1 MNEKMKNT
9 LIKKLA
15 KQEKKDV
22 ERMAETIGRFA
33 EPGLEEFKSAG
44 LMADYMTD
52 NGFSVEFPWKQIP
65 TGFIARWGSGKPSIG
80 ILAEYDALP
89 DCGEKKGTWGH
100 GCGHNLLGAGAA
112 AGAVMAKKAFEQM
125 KLNGTVVLWGCPA
138 EELLA
143 GKVYMAREGAFREND
158 MILGWHPDTKAR
170 VKPAGGAALDSVMFE
185 FYGKTAHGASA
196 HNGRSALDG
205 VMLLD
210 VAANYLREHVPENV
224 RMHMCVPDGGKAPNV
239 VPDFARAWYY
249 VRGKDR
255 TQVDEVRRRLIAC
268 AKGAAMATGTRV
280 RTKRL
285 TGLYSRLPN
294 EKLAVLVHKNL
305 KVFGKQSV
313 TASDRKRARK
323 TIAKPEFVTGVKE
336 PDWSR
341 GRASSDEDNVS
352 WLAPTMVF
360 TTSTRCM
367 GVAGHHRE
375 TTIHSMFPYAYRGAL
390 KAAQVFAATAVDLA
404 SSARDCGAVTAEFRK
419 KTRGFTYDPLVPKN
433 QKPPGVNP

>member
-1 MNEKMKNT
+1 MAQGKNA
-9 LIKKLA
+9 LIRKLA
-15 KQEKKDV
+15 QTEKKEVD
-22 ERMAETIGRFA
+22 RLAEAIGKYA
-33 EPGLEEFKSAG
+33 EPGLEEFKSAR
-44 LMADYMTD
+44 LLADYMTD
-52 NGFSVEFPWKQIP
+52 NGFTVVFPWKQIP
-65 TGFIARWGSGKPSIG
+65 TAFVARWGRGRPSIG
-80 ILAEYDALP
+80 IMAEYDALP
-89 DCGEKKGTWGH
+89 DCGVKKGTWGH

-138 EELLA
+138 EELLD

-158 MILGWHPDTKAR
+158 MILGWHPDSKAR
-170 VKPAGGAALDSVMFE
+170 VKPMGGAALDSVMFE

-224 RMHMCVPDGGKAPNV
+224 RMHMCVPDGGNAPNV

-255 TQVDEVRRRLIAC
+255 AQVDEVRKRLIAC

-280 RTKRL
+280 RTRRL

-294 EKLAVLVHKNL
+294 NKLSDMVDQNL
-305 KVFGKQSV
+305 KAFGKQKV
-313 TASDRKRARK
+313 TEEDRKLAAR
-323 TIAKPEFVTGVKE
+323 TVSKPEFVTHVQE
-336 PDWSR
+336 PDMSR
-341 GRASSDEDNVS
+341 SRASSDEDNVS
-352 WLAPTMVF
+352 WLLPTMVF
-360 TTSTRCM
+360 TVSTRCM
-367 GVAGHHRE
+367 GVTAHHRE
-375 TTIHSMFPYAYRGAL
+375 NTMHSMFPYAYRGAL

-404 SSARDCGAVTAEFRK
+404 SSARDRRAVTVEFRK

-433 QKPPGVNP
+433 QRPPGVNP